1 MQYDLTIDPELEAL
15 CPALSEDERTRLEKI
30 IAADG
35 CRDSIVLWAGHSKT
49 VIDGHNRYRICEKLK
64 KDFKTVALPFKTK
77 DEVKA
82 WMLRNQMGRRNL
94 SESQRGMLAAQL
106 ATLGHGQKKADAQ
119 SCASATQNE
128 AADEAGVSRRTV
140 QSARKV
146 IEQGAPELQ
155 KAVTDGDISVASA
168 AVLAEKPKA
177 EQKKIVAKGEA
188 AVKSAVKKARTA
200 KKKVVGTCPNGECK
214 FVDGVC
220 EKCHD
225 PESATIPEVV
235 PLDTGAD
242 FDPAN
247 IDAHNKSF
255 AANFAAKV
263 KAHNLE
269 IERFARSIME
279 AFADPP
285 ASVWL
290 DESRLGI
297 ALDQIKSA
305 CATIRQA
312 KAHDKP
318 CPKCD
323 GKGTVTGKPCKFC
336 KGVGYLPERSYEMA
350 GGQ

>member
-1 MQYDLTIDPELEAL
+1 MDMDLRQSSAEAHLQYELKIDKELESL
-15 CPALSEDERTRLEKI
+15 CPALSADELRLLEES

-35 CRDSIVLWAGHSKT
+35 CRDEIVLWANHDKT

-64 KDFKTVALPFKTK
+64 KPYKTLSLAFDSR
-77 DEVKA
+77 DEVKL

-94 SESQRGMLAAQL
+94 TDGQRAMMAARIATIGNGKHKQAAQI
-106 ATLGHGQKKADAQ
+106 
-119 SCASATQNE
+119 CAAPTQAE
-128 AADEAGVSRRTV
+128 AAKEAGVSRRTV
-140 QSARKV
+140 QSAKQV
-146 IEQGAPELQ
+146 IEQGTPELQ
-155 KAVTDGDISVASA
+155 KLVTDGELAVSVA
-168 AVLAEKPKA
+168 AEVAKKPAK
-177 EQKKIVAKGEA
+177 EQKKIVAKGPKAVA
-188 AVKSAVKKARTA
+188 ASAKESRAAAKSEPLPEIVPID
-200 KKKVVGTCPNGECK
+200 PNG
-214 FVDGVC
+214 
-220 EKCHD
+220 
-225 PESATIPEVV
+225 
-235 PLDTGAD
+235 

-247 IDAHNKSF
+247 IEAHNESF

-263 KAHNLE
+263 KQHNLE

-297 ALDQIKSA
+297 AMDQIKSA

-318 CPKCD
+318 CPKCS
-323 GKGTVTGKPCKFC
+323 GNGSHTGKPCKWC
-336 KGVGYLPERSYEMA
+336 HGVGYMPERSYEMA